1 MSLRYTVG
9 VMTARQSPPLVPELR
24 VPAKD
29 AARLLGVSV
38 RTLDR
43 YQAAGRIAP
52 LAVPENPRMF
62 RVADLAELC
71 QPKGGAA

>member
-1 MSLRYTVG
+1 
-9 VMTARQSPPLVPELR
+9 MTDRQTPTPVAPLR

-43 YQAAGRIAP
+43 YQKAGRISP

-71 QPKGGAA
+71 QPKGGTE